1 MTKKPSKP
9 IDPTDTSHPLYD
21 PARDPTHPFYER
33 DEEESEAK
41 SDSSNGEEYK
51 VGPGFPPPEYTWK
64 KGCPSPYPKGRPKK
78 PLTMKPDLKKAL
90 ESALNEK
97 VVIKKDKKEI
107 VLTKAALGI
116 QQLVNQFAKGDR
128 HARRD
133 LFQYAAELKVD
144 LHVKDLV
151 TEALGI
157 NEEAIVELYVQRRQQ
172 QSAEASP
179 EDHVKAPPDLIDD
192 DVTKPDP
199 NENPSTSPLPD
210 TPKKPAEPVLDAHS
224 RPKPTMNV
232 SDSVEYILAAHERYL
247 AQQKK
252 EQGES

>member
-1 MTKKPSKP
+1 MTDKPDDP
-9 IDPTDTSHPLYD
+9 HDPTDMSHPLYD
-21 PARDPTHPFYER
+21 SARDPTHPFYE
-33 DEEESEAK
+33 EQTAQGAPKAEP
-41 SDSSNGEEYK
+41 SDDGYK
-51 VGPGFPPPEYTWK
+51 VGPGFPPKAHTWK
-64 KGCPSPYPKGRPKK
+64 KGCRSPYPTGRPKK